1 MLAVDSCLLLVED
14 KHVEQRRLARGNT
27 PQRKG
32 TPDMAATRT
41 YAKLRKQYRQ
51 RRGATNEPAQPR
63 ILTAP
68 SRTAR
73 KTIVRHPYDKLSCSA
88 VNTTDKVNG
97 WMKLNA
103 AFFQFV

>member
-14 KHVEQRRLARGNT
+14 KHVEQRRLARIT
-27 PQRKG
+27 PLTERKL
-32 TPDMAATRT
+32 DMAATRT

-73 KTIVRHPYDKLSCSA
+73 KNIVRHPYDKLSCSA